1 MAGRKEAG
9 SETVHAARGN
19 EPPVED
25 HVPGEVS
32 VFGSEAVSG
41 PGPHARPAGHP
52 AAGMQ
57 EVVGGVVFRESR
69 HHGADHAQVVGAG
82 THLGKEFAD
91 RQAAL
96 ATRTERPGTA
106 QCRPVVLELGGFHAQ
121 TEGLSVFAGEARF
134 RVKGIHLRDASI
146 HVEEDD
152 IPSLGPVVRLAALAR
167 GPRVGRSSRVGGS
180 TQQRVH
186 GQCAKAQGA
195 VHEQSSSA
203 QGGDRRRSMGTE
215 VRGHG

>member
-41 PGPHARPAGHP
+41 PGPHARPSGHP
-52 AAGMQ
+52 AARVQ
-57 EVVGGVVFRESR
+57 EVVGGIVFREPR

-134 RVKGIHLRDASI
+134 RVKGVHLRDASI

-152 IPSLGPVVRLAALAR
+152 IPSLGPVVGLAALAR

-180 TQQRVH
+180 TQQRIH
-186 GQCAKAQGA
+186 GQCAKTQGA
-195 VHEQSSSA
+195 VHEQSAAA
-203 QGGDRRRSMGTE
+203 QAVNGRR
-215 VRGHG
+215 